1 MRLKGLWEGRGG
13 DDSRRRGGDD
23 SGRRGGDN
31 SERRGGEREISV
43 SC

>member
-13 DDSRRRGGDD
+13 DDSGRRGGDD

-31 SERRGGEREISV
+31 SGRRGGEREISV